1 MKIVKLEL
9 IKGDITER
17 STDTIINTA
26 NNLLILGSGLGGA
39 IKSKGGHEIAG
50 ECSRLGPI
58 NVGEAVMTSAGEL
71 KSKYIIHAALMEFDG
86 PILEENISRS
96 LISSLR
102 LANRHILTSISIP
115 DMSMGIVRFPPERCA
130 EILFNTL
137 KKFIKEENKS
147 LELIEVVVWD
157 IDTLHIYKEIYKE
170 IFKQEKP

>member
-1 MKIVKLEL
+1 
-9 IKGDITER
+9 
-17 STDTIINTA
+17 
-26 NNLLILGSGLGGA
+26 
-39 IKSKGGHEIAG
+39 
-50 ECSRLGPI
+50 
-58 NVGEAVMTSAGEL
+58 
-71 KSKYIIHAALMEFDG
+71 MEFDG

-157 IDTLHIYKEIYKE
+157 IETLHIYKEIYKE